1 MASDIG
7 VTMLSLILIGQHPA
21 RNPIGSVHRAA
32 TARSCKPARKA
43 ALARHPLALR
53 RNDALL

>member
-7 VTMLSLILIGQHPA
+7 VTMLSLIGQYPA

-32 TARSCKPARKA
+32 TARSSKPARKA

-53 RNDALL
+53 RNDALP